1 MKRKIL
7 SLILVFALLVSLSA
21 CQSNKAD
28 TKKDDEKSTVR
39 IASMK
44 GPTSI
49 GLVKL
54 YDNAS
59 DNKTANN
66 YDYRICGTADEIATG
81 LIKGELDAAC
91 VPANLAGVLYNKTEG
106 KIKIAAVNTLG
117 VLYILSKGVDISSV
131 ADFKGQTIYTTG
143 QGTTPEYTLRH
154 ILSENG
160 IDPDKD
166 VTIEYMSE
174 ATEVL
179 QKASAMD
186 SAVVML
192 PEPFVEVA
200 KTKDSAFETV
210 IDLTK
215 EWEKIHD
222 DSSIVTGVLVV
233 SEDYASSNENA
244 LKTFL
249 EEYKASSENA
259 TANIE
264 ETASLLEKYDI
275 IKTAIATKAI
285 PYCNICFITGDEM
298 VSKVTGYFKVL
309 FDANPDSLG
318 KKLPDND
325 IFYIVK

>member
-21 CQSNKAD
+21 CQSNKNN

-54 YDNAS
+54 YDDVSN
-59 DNKTANN
+59 NKTANN
-66 YDYRICGTADEIATG
+66 YDYQICGTADEIATG

-91 VPANLAGVLYNKTEG
+91 VPANLAGVLYNKTDG

-131 ADFKGQTIYTTG
+131 ADLKGQTIYTTG

-275 IKTAIATKAI
+275 IKAAIATKAI

>member
-7 SLILVFALLVSLSA
+7 SLILIFAMLVSLSA
-21 CQSNKAD
+21 CQGNNNTPGKGN
-28 TKKDDEKSTVR
+28 EKSTVR

-54 YDNAS
+54 YDDAS
-59 DNKTANN
+59 NEKTSND
-66 YDYRICGTADEIATG
+66 YDYKICGTADEIATG

-91 VPANLAGVLYNKTEG
+91 VPANLASVLYNKTEG
-106 KIKIAAVNTLG
+106 RIKIAAVNTLG
-117 VLYILSKGVDISSV
+117 VLYILSKGISVSS
-131 ADFKGQTIYTTG
+131 ATDLKGQTIYTTG

-154 ILSENG
+154 ILSENN

-174 ATEVL
+174 AAEVL

-200 KTKDSAFETV
+200 KTKDPAFETV

-215 EWEKIHD
+215 EWEKFMMT
-222 DSSIVTGVLVV
+222 VQ
-233 SEDYASSNENA
+233 
-244 LKTFL
+244 
-249 EEYKASSENA
+249 
-259 TANIE
+259 
-264 ETASLLEKYDI
+264 
-275 IKTAIATKAI
+275 
-285 PYCNICFITGDEM
+285 
-298 VSKVTGYFKVL
+298 
-309 FDANPDSLG
+309 
-318 KKLPDND
+318 
-325 IFYIVK
+325 

>member
-7 SLILVFALLVSLSA
+7 SLILVFALLVFLSA

-131 ADFKGQTIYTTG
+131 ADLKGQTIYTTG

>member
-131 ADFKGQTIYTTG
+131 ADLKGQTIYTTG

>member
-21 CQSNKAD
+21 CQSNKTD

-131 ADFKGQTIYTTG
+131 ADLKGQTIYTTG

>member
-21 CQSNKAD
+21 CQSNKTD
-28 TKKDDEKSTVR
+28 TKKDDEKSTIR

-54 YDNAS
+54 YDDAS

-66 YDYRICGTADEIATG
+66 YDYQICGTADEIATG

-131 ADFKGQTIYTTG
+131 ADLKGQTIYTTG

-179 QKASAMD
+179 QKASAID

-249 EEYKASSENA
+249 DEYKASSENA

-275 IKTAIATKAI
+275 IKAAIATKAI

>member
-1 MKRKIL
+1 M
-7 SLILVFALLVSLSA
+7 
-21 CQSNKAD
+21 
-28 TKKDDEKSTVR
+28 
-39 IASMK
+39 
-44 GPTSI
+44 
-49 GLVKL
+49 
-54 YDNAS
+54 
-59 DNKTANN
+59 
-66 YDYRICGTADEIATG
+66 
-81 LIKGELDAAC
+81 
-91 VPANLAGVLYNKTEG
+91 
-106 KIKIAAVNTLG
+106 
-117 VLYILSKGVDISSV
+117 LYILSKGISVSSA
-131 ADFKGQTIYTTG
+131 ADLKGQTIYTTG

-154 ILSENG
+154 ILSENN

-174 ATEVL
+174 AAEVL

-200 KTKDSAFETV
+200 KAKDPAFETV

-233 SEDYASSNENA
+233 SEDFASSNENA
-244 LKTFL
+244 LRTFL
-249 EEYKASSENA
+249 DEYKASSKNA

-275 IKTAIATKAI
+275 IKAAIATKAI

-318 KKLPDND
+318 KKLPEN
-325 IFYIVK
+325 FKNRSFVGWHRS

>member
-1 MKRKIL
+1 M
-7 SLILVFALLVSLSA
+7 
-21 CQSNKAD
+21 
-28 TKKDDEKSTVR
+28 
-39 IASMK
+39 
-44 GPTSI
+44 
-49 GLVKL
+49 
-54 YDNAS
+54 
-59 DNKTANN
+59 
-66 YDYRICGTADEIATG
+66 
-81 LIKGELDAAC
+81 
-91 VPANLAGVLYNKTEG
+91 LYNKTEG
-106 KIKIAAVNTLG
+106 RIKIAAVNTLG
-117 VLYILSKGVDISSV
+117 VLYILSKGIDISSV
-131 ADFKGQTIYTTG
+131 ADLKGQTIYTTG

-154 ILSENG
+154 ILSENN

-174 ATEVL
+174 AAEVL

-200 KTKDSAFETV
+200 KTKDPAFETV

-233 SEDYASSNENA
+233 SENFASSNENA
-244 LKTFL
+244 LRTFL
-249 EEYKASSENA
+249 DEYKASSENA

-275 IKTAIATKAI
+275 IKAAIATKAI

-298 VSKVTGYFKVL
+298 ISKVTGYFKVL
-309 FDANPDSLG
+309 FDASPDSLG
-318 KKLPDND
+318 KKLPDNN

>member
-131 ADFKGQTIYTTG
+131 ADLKGQTIYTTG

-309 FDANPDSLG
+309 FDANPNSLG

>member
-21 CQSNKAD
+21 CQSNKTD

-54 YDNAS
+54 YDDAS

-66 YDYRICGTADEIATG
+66 YDYQICGTADEIATG

-131 ADFKGQTIYTTG
+131 ADLKGQTIYTTG

-233 SEDYASSNENA
+233 SEDYASSNEKA

-275 IKTAIATKAI
+275 IKAAIATKAI

>member
-21 CQSNKAD
+21 CQSNKTD

-54 YDNAS
+54 YDDAS
-59 DNKTANN
+59 DNKTTNN
-66 YDYRICGTADEIATG
+66 YDYQICGTADEIATG

-131 ADFKGQTIYTTG
+131 ADLKGQTIYTTG

-233 SEDYASSNENA
+233 SEDYASSNEKA

-249 EEYKASSENA
+249 DEYKASSENA

-275 IKTAIATKAI
+275 IKAAIATKAI

-298 VSKVTGYFKVL
+298 VNKVTGYFKVL

>member
-21 CQSNKAD
+21 CQSNKTG

-131 ADFKGQTIYTTG
+131 ADLKGQTIYTTG

>member
-131 ADFKGQTIYTTG
+131 ADLKGQTIYTTG

-298 VSKVTGYFKVL
+298 VGKVTGYFKVL

>member
-1 MKRKIL
+1 
-7 SLILVFALLVSLSA
+7 
-21 CQSNKAD
+21 
-28 TKKDDEKSTVR
+28 
-39 IASMK
+39 
-44 GPTSI
+44 
-49 GLVKL
+49 
-54 YDNAS
+54 
-59 DNKTANN
+59 
-66 YDYRICGTADEIATG
+66 
-81 LIKGELDAAC
+81 
-91 VPANLAGVLYNKTEG
+91 
-106 KIKIAAVNTLG
+106 
-117 VLYILSKGVDISSV
+117 
-131 ADFKGQTIYTTG
+131 
-143 QGTTPEYTLRH
+143 
-154 ILSENG
+154 
-160 IDPDKD
+160 
-166 VTIEYMSE
+166 MSE

-200 KTKDSAFETV
+200 KTKDPAFETV

-233 SEDYASSNENA
+233 SEDFASSNENA

-249 EEYKASSENA
+249 DEYKASSENA

-275 IKTAIATKAI
+275 IKAAIATKAI

-298 VSKVTGYFKVL
+298 ISKVTGYFKVL
-309 FDANPDSLG
+309 FDASPDSLG
-318 KKLPDND
+318 KKLPDNN

>member
-21 CQSNKAD
+21 CQSNKTD

-54 YDNAS
+54 YDDAS
-59 DNKTANN
+59 NNQTANN
-66 YDYRICGTADEIATG
+66 YEYQICGTADEIATG

-131 ADFKGQTIYTTG
+131 ADLKGQTIYTTG

-244 LKTFL
+244 FKTFL

-275 IKTAIATKAI
+275 IKAAIATNAI

>member
-7 SLILVFALLVSLSA
+7 SLILIFAMLVSLSA
-21 CQSNKAD
+21 CQGNNNTPGKGN
-28 TKKDDEKSTVR
+28 EKSTVR

-54 YDNAS
+54 YDDAS
-59 DNKTANN
+59 NEKTSND
-66 YDYRICGTADEIATG
+66 YDYKICGTADEIATG

-91 VPANLAGVLYNKTEG
+91 VPANLASVLYNKTEG
-106 KIKIAAVNTLG
+106 RIKIAAVNTLG
-117 VLYILSKGVDISSV
+117 VLYILSKGISVSS
-131 ADFKGQTIYTTG
+131 ATDLKGQTIYTTG

-154 ILSENG
+154 ILSENN

-166 VTIEYMSE
+166 VTIE
-174 ATEVL
+174 
-179 QKASAMD
+179 

-200 KTKDSAFETV
+200 KTKDPAFETV

-233 SEDYASSNENA
+233 SEDFASSNENA
-244 LKTFL
+244 LRTFL
-249 EEYKASSENA
+249 DEYRASSKNA

-275 IKTAIATKAI
+275 IKAAIATKAI

-309 FDANPDSLG
+309 FDASPDSLG
-318 KKLPDND
+318 KKIPDNN

>member
-21 CQSNKAD
+21 CQSNKTD

-131 ADFKGQTIYTTG
+131 ADLKGQTIYTTG

-298 VSKVTGYFKVL
+298 VGKVTGYFKVL

>member
-7 SLILVFALLVSLSA
+7 SLILIFAMLVSLSA
-21 CQSNKAD
+21 CQGNKNP
-28 TKKDDEKSTVR
+28 TEKGNGKSTVR

-54 YDNAS
+54 YDDAS
-59 DNKTANN
+59 AEKTSND
-66 YDYRICGTADEIATG
+66 YDYKICGTADEIATG

-91 VPANLAGVLYNKTEG
+91 VPANLASVLYNKTEG
-106 KIKIAAVNTLG
+106 RIKIAAVNTLG
-117 VLYILSKGVDISSV
+117 VLYILSKGIDISSV
-131 ADFKGQTIYTTG
+131 ADLKGQTIYTTG

-154 ILSENG
+154 ILSENN

-200 KTKDSAFETV
+200 KTKDPAFETV

-233 SEDYASSNENA
+233 SENFASS
-244 LKTFL
+244 KDR
-249 EEYKASSENA
+249 KS
-259 TANIE
+259 
-264 ETASLLEKYDI
+264 
-275 IKTAIATKAI
+275 
-285 PYCNICFITGDEM
+285 
-298 VSKVTGYFKVL
+298 VV
-309 FDANPDSLG
+309 
-318 KKLPDND
+318 
-325 IFYIVK
+325 

>member
-21 CQSNKAD
+21 CQSSKNN

-49 GLVKL
+49 GLVNL
-54 YDNAS
+54 YDDAS

-66 YDYRICGTADEIATG
+66 YEYQICGTADEIATG

-131 ADFKGQTIYTTG
+131 ADLKGQTIYTTG

-275 IKTAIATKAI
+275 IKAAIATKAI

-318 KKLPDND
+318 KKLPDNN